1 MVKVCRKNEKGG
13 KSWVSIKYGG
23 QVPQKETYYFN
34 KGPLRTYIREKRPP
48 CKRGVFGSRWM
59 RYQNL

>member
-23 QVPQKETYYFN
+23 QVPQKETYYFD
-34 KGPLRTYIREKRPP
+34 KGPFKTYKKERSSLL
-48 CKRGVFGSRWM
+48 GVKFWITVEELPKS
-59 RYQNL
+59 